1 MNWRSITAVVLL
13 MAAWMSPVQATVL
26 VPDSFTDLDGITY
39 EDDNSLF
46 GVVIEDMSIPFSFSA
61 YGGTVSG
68 SVQSRVVLNE
78 NGTYDFYWRVFN
90 DAESAG
96 AIYSWRIGGFL
107 EDIYDA
113 NWRID
118 SLGDVATS
126 MALLFSDPGGFVNFY
141 FTDDAGAATLLPG
154 LSSHFFYIRSD
165 ATNYDMSA
173 IYDLTN
179 FGQSEISGLYSTFA
193 PAQVPTF
200 GPLMLMLTGLLA
212 LRRRQ
217 R

>member
-1 MNWRSITAVVLL
+1 MNWRSITAVALL
-13 MAAWMSPVQATVL
+13 MVAWVSPVQATVL

-39 EDDNSLF
+39 DDDNSLF

-165 ATNYDMSA
+165 ATHYDMSA

-179 FGQSEISGLYSTFA
+179 FGQTEISGLYSTFA